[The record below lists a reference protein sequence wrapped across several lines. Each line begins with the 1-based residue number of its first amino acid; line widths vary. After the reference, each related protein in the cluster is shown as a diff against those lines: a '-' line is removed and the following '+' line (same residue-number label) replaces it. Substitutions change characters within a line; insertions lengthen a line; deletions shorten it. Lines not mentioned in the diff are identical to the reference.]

1 MADTMAGAVEQI
13 LRRMKDN
20 STRDVLGRKVRRVN
34 HSLFMIDGEA
44 FLSVRSAA
52 ALFGEGALGEGRYYE
67 PQRVPK
73 WSGRPSVLKVRGGPL
88 TRRVFHELT
97 KEQHLE
103 RAYEMARKA
112 AEQRMAYRRALDSA
126 ISRYGDIPRG
136 TQPISGIYNQ
146 AFPEGQGTPAGDPG
160 GRQRL
165 HGRVG
170 GALRSVGQENA
181 VARLT
186 SPGDRRS
193 RGQLLL
199 TECQPGF
206 GFST

>member
-1 MADTMAGAVEQI
+1 MAGAVEQI

-146 AFPEGQGTPAGDPG
+146 AFPAKVKERLRAILADVNDFTDASVAHYEASGKRTPWRDSPLRAIAVPEG
-160 GRQRL
+160 
-165 HGRVG
+165 
-170 GALRSVGQENA
+170 SYY
-181 VARLT
+181 
-186 SPGDRRS
+186 
-193 RGQLLL
+193 
-199 TECQPGF
+199 
-206 GFST
+206 